1 MSAIFLTVL
10 SGMVLFN
17 AYNSNSNN
25 TRINELEDEF
35 TDKINII
42 TNALTNLQN
51 NKLDKC
57 EKQQL
62 LAKIIPKINNVSN
75 RLTNFGL

>member
-17 AYNSNSNN
+17 TYNSNSNN
-25 TRINELEDEF
+25 TRINELEEEF

-42 TNALTNLQN
+42 TNALTNLQD

-57 EKQQL
+57 EKQRL
-62 LAKIIPKINNVSN
+62 LAKIIPQINNVSN

>member
-25 TRINELEDEF
+25 TRINELEEEF

-42 TNALTNLQN
+42 TNALTNLQD

-57 EKQQL
+57 EKQRL
-62 LAKIIPKINNVSN
+62 LAKIMPKINNVSN